1 MRGRGRA
8 WAVALAVAAILSPA
22 CRARSGEAR
31 IRSLLEEAVE
41 RAAKRDEAGLTRLLA
56 PEYEDFEG
64 RDAAR
69 TGKLLRGFFDRY
81 RGIVVHLLGVR
92 IGPAAADGR
101 VPVECEVSLSHGAA
115 EVLRKLV
122 RFAGTCY
129 RFRLEVRPE
138 PRAGW
143 RFVSAAWEEVGPAGL
158 FPESLDI
165 LKGLFPGV

>member
-1 MRGRGRA
+1 MKGRARA
-8 WAVALAVAAILSPA
+8 WAAALAMAAILSPA
-22 CRARSGEAR
+22 CRARSDEAR
-31 IRSLLEEAVE
+31 IKGLLEEAVE

-69 TGKLLRGFFDRY
+69 TGELLRGYFDRY

-92 IGPAAADGR
+92 IGRAAAGGL
-101 VPVECEVSLSHGAA
+101 VPVECEVSLSHGAV
-115 EVLRKLV
+115 EVLRKLF
-122 RFAGTCY
+122 RYAGTCY

-143 RFVSAAWEEVGPAGL
+143 RVASAAWEEVGPAGL

-165 LKGLFPGV
+165 LKELFPGV